1 MNKIE
6 LPIDGIIDYNEKRK
20 LNVRL
25 RKGENDKLKLEL
37 LDNIKGIWGFGN
49 NTLKC
54 HFDGQGY
61 KYNVTFLNCS
71 KSESIYNPEIKFCGY
86 ISYSNFKDTEDS
98 TFIDAESLRK
108 KFVLELKILKNGCT
122 HTLRL
127 EKTNKFHLS
136 MKIIQNKE
144 TRIVQ
149 NTCE

>member
-86 ISYSNFKDTEDS
+86 ISYSNFKGK
-98 TFIDAESLRK
+98 TFFIYSSKVSNIFLYTSNI
-108 KFVLELKILKNGCT
+108 ELFFWSFNPSANLI
-122 HTLRL
+122 
-127 EKTNKFHLS
+127 E
-136 MKIIQNKE
+136 
-144 TRIVQ
+144 
-149 NTCE
+149 